1 MLLLAVLLPAVALLL
16 PDLLT
21 AAPHPPHPS
30 LFCFAVV
37 SDWCRFV
44 ELVPHKLQLPSTE
57 QRLERPI
64 KYKTPDLQSSDW
76 SPLTQTVKVRVA
88 EHGKSSNS

>member
-21 AAPHPPHPS
+21 AALPTPP
-30 LFCFAVV
+30 LFFFAVV

-44 ELVPHKLQLPSTE
+44 ELVPHKL
-57 QRLERPI
+57 R
-64 KYKTPDLQSSDW
+64 
-76 SPLTQTVKVRVA
+76 
-88 EHGKSSNS
+88 